1 MAVTAK
7 RLYGIDSAPTSL
19 TTAYTVPASTTTI
32 ITNITLANKTTS
44 PVTMIVKVGGFT
56 IVPTTNVDGNAV
68 VVIDVKIVVAATEII
83 QVQAGTASA
92 IAVTIS
98 GVEVV

>member
-1 MAVTAK
+1 
-7 RLYGIDSAPTSL
+7 
-19 TTAYTVPASTTTI
+19 
-32 ITNITLANKTTS
+32 
-44 PVTMIVKVGGFT
+44 MIVKAAGVT
-56 IVPTTNVDGNAV
+56 VIPTTSIDGGAT
-68 VVIDVKIVVAATEII
+68 VVIDLKITLSATETI